1 MGKIR
6 SVGSADQRDGLSDA
20 LVAFYLTE
28 ETGLPCH
35 TKDYNISSF
44 KAPDSTGTLLE
55 RRALRVTFEKNTSV
69 EQQLHLLTF
78 GSDDQRC
85 NVILMASEASPVH
98 CKVFAQLNSG
108 ANIWVIEDSSSD
120 GTVYLDDESLRNRI
134 PKTAHHR
141 RVAVQGL
148 CRIKIGRNLFTFGLP
163 SDDQEK
169 SQRRHWFKNL
179 NPILVTQKLLQEQLC
194 GAAEDYLPICLLGRG
209 GMGAVS
215 KYMELTTGLM
225 IAVKE
230 EKVETKEADERVQK
244 EIRYMQTLRH
254 VSLIICC

>member
-1 MGKIR
+1 MGKVR
-6 SVGSADQRDGLSDA
+6 SMGSADQRGSLSDV
-20 LVAFYLTE
+20 LVAFYMTE
-28 ETGLPCH
+28 ETGLPCN
-35 TKDYNISSF
+35 TKDYSISSF

-85 NVILMASEASPVH
+85 NVILLASEASPVH

-108 ANIWVIEDSSSD
+108 FNIWVIEDNSND
-120 GTVYLDDESLRNRI
+120 GTVYLDDESIRNRI
-134 PKTAHHR
+134 PKKALHR

-148 CRIKIGRNLFTFGLP
+148 CRIKIGRYLFTFGLP
-163 SDDQEK
+163 SDDQET
-169 SQRRHWFKNL
+169 SQRRHWFQNL
-179 NPILVTQKLLQEQLC
+179 DPILVTQNLLQKQLC
-194 GAAEDYLPICLLGRG
+194 GAAEDYRPVCLLRRG

-215 KYMELTTGLM
+215 KYMERTTGLM

-230 EKVETKEADERVQK
+230 EEVETKEADERVQK

-254 VSLIICC
+254 VSLIIHC